1 MMANTV
7 LILLFFLAAVFF
19 EGIAFLAWLIRP
31 SRNRRPASVLFWLC
45 PGVICVLVG
54 RL

>member
-7 LILLFFLAAVFF
+7 LILLFCLGAVFF
-19 EGIAFLAWLIRP
+19 GGIAFLAWLIKP
-31 SRNRRPASVLFWLC
+31 SSKTRPASVLFWLC
-45 PGVICVLVG
+45 LGVICVLVG